1 MLIFSLFC
9 TFFIHCNMYTC
20 TGICG
25 CVDINGC
32 TTFVRKYLNKHNLGQ
47 IREPEDLVSIN
58 RMVIKTKYWFLE
70 AKERHFVLPS
80 FMFSSSSNERLSLI
94 VRRVKMV
101 FVNGTQ
107 IFESLHHRLSLLKRN
122 VGFHSPSHWRAMVK
136 QLGL

>member
-1 MLIFSLFC
+1 
-9 TFFIHCNMYTC
+9 MYTC

-32 TTFVRKYLNKHNLGQ
+32 TTFVRKYLKKHNLGQ
-47 IREPEDLVSIN
+47 IRGPEDLVSIN
-58 RMVIKTKYWFLE
+58 RMVIKTKYWSLE

-101 FVNGTQ
+101 FVNGKQ
-107 IFESLHHRLSLLKRN
+107 IFSVSSSQAFTVKEECRIPFTVSLRSYSQATRLIISCFPFAL
-122 VGFHSPSHWRAMVK
+122 FPMCSA
-136 QLGL
+136 